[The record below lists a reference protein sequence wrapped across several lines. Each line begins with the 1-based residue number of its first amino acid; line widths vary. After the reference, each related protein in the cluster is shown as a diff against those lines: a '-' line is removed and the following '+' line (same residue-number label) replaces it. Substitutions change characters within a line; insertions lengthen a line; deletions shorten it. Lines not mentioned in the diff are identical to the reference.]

1 MGSDFPMVNL
11 PYQFTSLLRANM
23 QIGGNSLDNIRVFIN
38 SQKSMV
44 VLINLI
50 FQDLGKKL
58 ELGSIVKAVGWTGF
72 RDRMTNAYVDYA
84 LTGEFPSKPNIHN
97 ISSIIDLE
105 EDVKPYTV
113 AGFSRGF
120 LLGFYL
126 RMAQIQM
133 EQKGRDFSIVT
144 DELIKILK
152 LSKIKIVKVDWLLLS
167 LYHLEGYLG
176 RDLLLSEIDKG
187 VRFEKLYEKLTE
199 DQMSVMMGNLLSY
212 GYSIGDHEIFYS
224 KTV

>member
-1 MGSDFPMVNL
+1 MVNL
-11 PYQFTSLLRANM
+11 PYQFTSLLRANI
-23 QIGGNSLDNIRVFIN
+23 QIGGQSLNNIRSFIN
-38 SQKSMV
+38 SQRSMV
-44 VLINLI
+44 ILINLI
-50 FQDLGKKL
+50 FQDLGKKM
-58 ELGSIVKAVGWTGF
+58 ELGSIIKAVGWTGF

-84 LTGEFPSKPNIHN
+84 INGEFPTQPNIHN

-105 EDVKPYTV
+105 EELKPFTV
-113 AGFSRGF
+113 AGYSRGF

-126 RMAQIQM
+126 RMAQIQF
-133 EQKGRDFSIVT
+133 EKKGKDFSVLT

-152 LSKIKIVKVDWLLLS
+152 LSKIKIVKVDWMLLT

-176 RDLLLSEIDKG
+176 RDLLLEEISKG
-187 VRFEKLYEKLTE
+187 QKFEKLYEKLTE
-199 DQMSVMMGNLLSY
+199 DQRSVMMGNLLSY

>member
-1 MGSDFPMVNL
+1 MSSDFPMVNL

-23 QIGGNSLDNIRVFIN
+23 QVGGNSLDNIRVFIN

-58 ELGSIVKAVGWTGF
+58 EIGSIIKAVGWTGF
-72 RDRMTNAYVDYA
+72 RDRITNAYVDYA

-105 EDVKPYTV
+105 EDVKPYSV
-113 AGFSRGF
+113 AGFSRGY

-133 EQKGRDFSIVT
+133 EQTGKDFSIVT

-176 RDLLLSEIDKG
+176 RDLLLSAIDKG

-199 DQMSVMMGNLLSY
+199 DQMSVMMRNLLSY

>member
-1 MGSDFPMVNL
+1 MVNL
-11 PYQFTSLLRANM
+11 PYQFTSLLRGNM
-23 QIGGNSLDNIRVFIN
+23 QVGGNSLDNIRVFIN
-38 SQKSMV
+38 SQRSMV

-58 ELGSIVKAVGWTGF
+58 EIGSIIKAVGWTGF
-72 RDRMTNAYVDYA
+72 RDRITNAYVDYA

-113 AGFSRGF
+113 AGFSRGY

-133 EQKGRDFSIVT
+133 EQTGKDFSIVT

>member
-1 MGSDFPMVNL
+1 MGSYFPMVNL
-11 PYQFTSLLRANM
+11 PYQFTSLLRANI
-23 QIGGNSLDNIRVFIN
+23 QIGGQSLENIRMFIN

-44 VLINLI
+44 FLINLI

-58 ELGSIVKAVGWTGF
+58 ELGSIIKAVGWTGF

-84 LTGEFPSKPNIHN
+84 LYGEFPTRPNTRN

-105 EDVKPYTV
+105 EELKPFTV
-113 AGFSRGF
+113 AGFSRGY

-133 EQKGRDFSIVT
+133 EKRGKDFSILS
-144 DELIKILK
+144 DELIKMLK
-152 LSKIKIVKVDWLLLS
+152 LSKIKIVKVDWLLLC

-176 RDLLLSEIDKG
+176 RDLLLAEMNKSQN
-187 VRFEKLYEKLTE
+187 FENLFGKLTE
-199 DQMSVMMGNLLSY
+199 EQKSVMMGNLLSY